1 MSVAATEGVLSPP
14 SRRRE
19 AGGHAADGRAE
30 AHRASRWAPLALSL
44 GALGVV
50 YGDIG
55 TSPLY
60 TIQLIF
66 SGDHPMAP
74 SPVRVYGALS
84 LIFWALMV
92 VVTLKYV
99 LLILRVDNHG
109 EGGIMALV
117 ALIERV
123 TKTRRKTGFV
133 IIGVL
138 GASLFYGDGMLTPAI
153 SVVSAV
159 SGLNVASPTLAA
171 QIVPFSLVILI
182 ALFALQRFGTGAVG
196 GLFGPIMV
204 VWFLVLGA
212 LGLKEVAANPSI
224 LRAVSPTYA
233 AQFVV
238 GDPKMGFFALGS
250 VFLAVTGAEAI
261 YADMGHFG
269 RKAITRAWLC
279 LAFPALLLNYMGQGA
294 LILARPET
302 VSNPFFFLVP
312 GGQTGQK
319 AMVVL
324 ATVATVIASQAVIS
338 GAFSVTQQVI
348 QLGFLPRMSIRHTSK
363 RIIGQIYIPVVNW
376 LLLASVIVLV
386 LTFRSPTGLAN
397 AYGIALS
404 AIFATN
410 TLLAFV
416 VFRVLW
422 RKPLRIVIPGAA
434 FFILIELTFFAAN
447 LTKIMSGGWFPLV
460 VGAIFFTI
468 LTTWH
473 RGRLMLGP
481 RDEGGPRVAAPVHQP
496 DDRRA
501 AKSHPGHCRLPHAL
515 ARHGADR
522 PSQQRRAQRDRPR
535 ARHPREDPHRRGAS
549 RRRVRARHDRTA
561 AAGVRGDHRRATAT
575 RTSPTSSPRS
585 SWPSARGWTSTS
597 TARPT
602 TSTTSP
608 SSRPAVR
615 AWPAGGSASSPS
627 CIRTRRRWRARTT
640 SRPTACSRSAP
651 TSSCSHDLDAV
662 VARTQVPRTH
672 RCAGTLRVLKLD
684 PHESMRGV
692 RDGDRFQTWRAHR
705 DATG

>member
-1 MSVAATEGVLSPP
+1 MSTTDARMVTLEGTVAPPARRTEAQPAA
-14 SRRRE
+14 E
-19 AGGHAADGRAE
+19 GHRE
-30 AHRASRWAPLALSL
+30 AHRSSRWGAAALSL

-60 TIQLIF
+60 TVQLIF

-84 LIFWALMV
+84 LIFWALTLI
-92 VVTLKYV
+92 VTLKYV
-99 LLILRVDNHG
+99 LLILRVDNNG

-123 TKTRRKTGFV
+123 IKSRRKTGLV
-133 IIGVL
+133 IVGVL

-159 SGLNVASPTLAA
+159 SGLKVASPALAA
-171 QIVPFSLVILI
+171 QIVPFSLAILI

-196 GLFGPIMV
+196 VLFGPIMV
-204 VWFLVLGA
+204 VWFVVLAA
-212 LGLKEVAANPSI
+212 LGLKEVAVHPGI
-224 LRAVSPTYA
+224 IRALSPTYA
-233 AQFVV
+233 GAFLAD
-238 GDPKMGFFALGS
+238 DPTMGFFALGS

-269 RKAITRAWLC
+269 RKAITRAWLL

-294 LILARPET
+294 LILAHPST
-302 VSNPFFFLVP
+302 IVNPFFLLVP

-363 RIIGQIYIPVVNW
+363 RIMGQIYIPVVNW
-376 LLLASVIVLV
+376 LLLAAVIVLV

-410 TLLAFV
+410 TFLAFV
-416 VFRVLW
+416 VFRTLW
-422 RKPLRIVIPGAA
+422 HKPLRIVIPGASV
-434 FFILIELTFFAAN
+434 FILVELTFFAAN
-447 LTKIMSGGWFPLV
+447 LTKIFSGGWFPLV

-473 RGRLMLGP
+473 RGRLILARAMREGRVSLRKYINRMIDEPPNRIPGTAVFLTTSLETVPTALLNNAEHNGIVHEHVILVKLHILGVP
-481 RDEGGPRVAAPVHQP
+481 HVDDASRISIETLRLGFVAVTAHYGYQDEPDVVAAL
-496 DDRRA
+496 RL
-501 AKSHPGHCRLPHAL
+501 AK
-515 ARHGADR
+515 
-522 PSQQRRAQRDRPR
+522 
-535 ARHPREDPHRRGAS
+535 RRGL
-549 RRRVRARHDRTA
+549 D
-561 AAGVRGDHRRATAT
+561 
-575 RTSPTSSPRS
+575 
-585 SWPSARGWTSTS
+585 
-597 TARPT
+597 
-602 TSTTSP
+602 
-608 SSRPAVR
+608 
-615 AWPAGGSASSPS
+615 
-627 CIRTRRRWRARTT
+627 I
-640 SRPTACSRSAP
+640 
-651 TSSCSHDLDAV
+651 DLDHTSYYVDHVTILPTGHTRMAAWRKRLFALLYQNSTP
-662 VARTQVPRTH
+662 VARSYNIPPDRVFEV
-672 RCAGTLRVLKLD
+672 GTYV
-684 PHESMRGV
+684 EI
-692 RDGDRFQTWRAHR
+692 
-705 DATG
+705 

>member
-1 MSVAATEGVLSPP
+1 MSTTDARMVTLEGAVAPPAPRTEAQP
-14 SRRRE
+14 
-19 AGGHAADGRAE
+19 AADGHRE
-30 AHRASRWAPLALSL
+30 AHRSSRWGAAALSL

-60 TIQLIF
+60 TVQLIF
-66 SGDHPMAP
+66 AGDHPMAP

-84 LIFWALMV
+84 LIFWALTLI
-92 VVTLKYV
+92 VTLKYV
-99 LLILRVDNHG
+99 LLILRVDNNG

-123 TKTRRKTGFV
+123 IKSRRKTGLV
-133 IIGVL
+133 IVGVL

-159 SGLNVASPTLAA
+159 SGLKVASPALAA
-171 QIVPFSLVILI
+171 QIVPFSLAVLI

-196 GLFGPIMV
+196 VLFGPIMV
-204 VWFLVLGA
+204 VWFVVLAA
-212 LGLKEVAANPSI
+212 LGLKEVAVHPGI
-224 LRAVSPTYA
+224 IRALSPTYA
-233 AQFVV
+233 GAFLAD
-238 GDPKMGFFALGS
+238 DPTMGFFALGS

-269 RKAITRAWLC
+269 RKAITRAWLL

-294 LILARPET
+294 LILAHPST
-302 VSNPFFFLVP
+302 IVNPFFLLVP

-376 LLLASVIVLV
+376 LLLAAVIVLV

-410 TLLAFV
+410 TFLAFV
-416 VFRVLW
+416 VFRTLW
-422 RKPLRIVIPGAA
+422 HKPLRIVIPGASV
-434 FFILIELTFFAAN
+434 FILVELTFFAAN
-447 LTKIMSGGWFPLV
+447 LTKILSGGWFPLV

-473 RGRLMLGP
+473 RGRLILARAMREGRVSLRKYINRMIDEPPNRIPGTAVFLTTSLETVPTALLNNAEHNGIVHEHVILVKLHILGVP
-481 RDEGGPRVAAPVHQP
+481 HVDDASRISIEKLRLGFVAVTAHYGYQDEPDVVAALKL
-496 DDRRA
+496 
-501 AKSHPGHCRLPHAL
+501 AK
-515 ARHGADR
+515 
-522 PSQQRRAQRDRPR
+522 
-535 ARHPREDPHRRGAS
+535 RRGL
-549 RRRVRARHDRTA
+549 D
-561 AAGVRGDHRRATAT
+561 
-575 RTSPTSSPRS
+575 
-585 SWPSARGWTSTS
+585 
-597 TARPT
+597 
-602 TSTTSP
+602 
-608 SSRPAVR
+608 
-615 AWPAGGSASSPS
+615 
-627 CIRTRRRWRARTT
+627 I
-640 SRPTACSRSAP
+640 
-651 TSSCSHDLDAV
+651 DLDHTSYYV
-662 VARTQVPRTH
+662 DHVTILPTGHARMAAWRKRLFALLYQNSTPIARSYNIPPD
-672 RCAGTLRVLKLD
+672 RVF
-684 PHESMRGV
+684 EVGAYV
-692 RDGDRFQTWRAHR
+692 EI
-705 DATG
+705 

>member
-1 MSVAATEGVLSPP
+1 MSTHATIATEERTRAALRRP
-14 SRRRE
+14 RRE
-19 AGGHAADGRAE
+19 PADVADGHAEGHAATGW
-30 AHRASRWAPLALSL
+30 ASFALSL

-60 TIQLIF
+60 TVQLIF

-74 SPVRVYGALS
+74 SPLRVYGALS
-84 LIFWALMV
+84 LIFWALALI
-92 VVTLKYV
+92 VTLKYV
-99 LLILRVDNHG
+99 LLILRVDNGG

-117 ALIERV
+117 ALIERLV
-123 TKTRRKTGFV
+123 KSRRKSGLV
-133 IIGVL
+133 IVGVL

-159 SGLNVASPTLAA
+159 SGLKVASPTLAS
-171 QIVPFSLVILI
+171 QIVPFSLAILI
-182 ALFALQRFGTGAVG
+182 ALFAFQRFGTGAVG

-212 LGLKEVAANPSI
+212 LGLNEVAAHPGIVRSLSPS
-224 LRAVSPTYA
+224 YA

-238 GDPKMGFFALGS
+238 DDPTMGFFALGS

-269 RKAITRAWLC
+269 RRAITRAWLA
-279 LAFPALLLNYMGQGA
+279 LAFPCLLLNYMGQGA
-294 LILARPET
+294 LLLSRPET

-348 QLGFLPRMSIRHTSK
+348 QLGFLPRMNIRHTSK
-363 RIIGQIYIPVVNW
+363 RIMGQIYIPVVNW
-376 LLLASVIVLV
+376 LLCAAVIVLV

-416 VFRVLW
+416 VFRRLW
-422 RKPLRIVIPGAA
+422 RKPLKLLIPAGA
-434 FFILIELTFFAAN
+434 FFLFVELTFFAAN
-447 LTKIMSGGWFPLV
+447 LTKIFSGGWFPLV

-473 RGRLMLGP
+473 RGRVTLG
-481 RDEGGPRVAAPVHQP
+481 RAMREGRVSLRRFINRMIDDPPNRIPGTAVFLTTSLDTVPTALLNNAEHNGIVHDRVILVKIHTVGVPHVPQADRVAVEHLRLGFVAIAATYGYQDEP
-496 DDRRA
+496 DVVAALEQANRQGLEIDLDRT
-501 AKSHPGHCRLPHAL
+501 SYYIDHVTILPT
-515 ARHGADR
+515 G
-522 PSQQRRAQRDRPR
+522 R
-535 ARHPREDPHRRGAS
+535 ARM
-549 RRRVRARHDRTA
+549 
-561 AAGVRGDHRRATAT
+561 AGWRKRLFVLLYQN
-575 RTSPTSSPRS
+575 
-585 SWPSARGWTSTS
+585 ST
-597 TARPT
+597 P
-602 TSTTSP
+602 
-608 SSRPAVR
+608 
-615 AWPAGGSASSPS
+615 
-627 CIRTRRRWRARTT
+627 
-640 SRPTACSRSAP
+640 
-651 TSSCSHDLDAV
+651 
-662 VARTQVPRTH
+662 VARSYHIPPD
-672 RCAGTLRVLKLD
+672 RVFEVGAYTEL
-684 PHESMRGV
+684 
-692 RDGDRFQTWRAHR
+692 
-705 DATG
+705 

>member
-1 MSVAATEGVLSPP
+1 MASTDASMTATEGVLGTP

-19 AGGHAADGRAE
+19 PGAHAAGDRPGT
-30 AHRASRWAPLALSL
+30 HRSARWGSLALSL

-66 SGDHPMAP
+66 RGDHPMGP
-74 SPVRVYGALS
+74 SPLRVYGALS

-99 LLILRVDNHG
+99 LLILRVDNDG

-123 TKTRRKTGFV
+123 SKTRRKTGLV
-133 IIGVL
+133 IVGVL

-159 SGLNVASPTLAA
+159 SGLNVASPALAA

-204 VWFLVLGA
+204 IWFLVLGA
-212 LGLKEVAANPSI
+212 LGLKEVAAHPGI

-233 AQFVV
+233 AQFVAD
-238 GDPKMGFFALGS
+238 DPKMGFFALGS

-269 RKAITRAWLC
+269 RKAITRAWLG
-279 LAFPALLLNYMGQGA
+279 LAFPCLLLNYMGQGA
-294 LILARPET
+294 LILARPDT

-363 RIIGQIYIPVVNW
+363 RIIGQIYIPIVNW

-416 VFRVLW
+416 VFRILW

-434 FFILIELTFFAAN
+434 FFISIELTFFAAN

-460 VGAIFFTI
+460 VGAIFFII

-473 RGRLMLGP
+473 KGRLTLARAMKEDRVSL
-481 RDEGGPRVAAPVHQP
+481 RRYINRMIDERPNRIPGTAVFLTPSLDTVPTALLNNAEHNGIVHERVILVKIHTVGVPHVDEAERVAIERLRLGFVAITATYGYQDEP
-496 DDRRA
+496 DVVAALELAKRQGLDLDLDRT
-501 AKSHPGHCRLPHAL
+501 SYYVDHVTILPT
-515 ARHGADR
+515 G
-522 PSQQRRAQRDRPR
+522 R
-535 ARHPREDPHRRGAS
+535 ARM
-549 RRRVRARHDRTA
+549 
-561 AAGVRGDHRRATAT
+561 AGWRKRLFALLHQN
-575 RTSPTSSPRS
+575 
-585 SWPSARGWTSTS
+585 ST
-597 TARPT
+597 P
-602 TSTTSP
+602 
-608 SSRPAVR
+608 
-615 AWPAGGSASSPS
+615 
-627 CIRTRRRWRARTT
+627 
-640 SRPTACSRSAP
+640 
-651 TSSCSHDLDAV
+651 
-662 VARTQVPRTH
+662 VARSYHIPPD
-672 RCAGTLRVLKLD
+672 RVFEVGAYVEL
-684 PHESMRGV
+684 
-692 RDGDRFQTWRAHR
+692 
-705 DATG
+705 

>member
-1 MSVAATEGVLSPP
+1 MSTTDAGTVRLEGTVAPP
-14 SRRRE
+14 APRVQ
-19 AGGHAADGRAE
+19 AQPVAHGHQD
-30 AHRASRWAPLALSL
+30 AHRSSRWGAAALSL

-60 TIQLIF
+60 TVQLIF

-84 LIFWALMV
+84 LIFWALTLI
-92 VVTLKYV
+92 VTLKYV
-99 LLILRVDNHG
+99 LLILRVDNNG

-123 TKTRRKTGFV
+123 VKSRRKTGLV

-159 SGLNVASPTLAA
+159 SGLKVASPALAA
-171 QIVPFSLVILI
+171 QIVPFSLAILI

-196 GLFGPIMV
+196 VLFGPIMV
-204 VWFLVLGA
+204 VWFVVLAA
-212 LGLKEVAANPSI
+212 LGIKEVALHPGI
-224 LRAVSPTYA
+224 VRALSPTYA
-233 AQFVV
+233 GAFLAD
-238 GDPKMGFFALGS
+238 DPKMGFFALGS

-269 RKAITRAWLC
+269 RKAITRAWLL

-294 LILARPET
+294 LILAHPGT
-302 VSNPFFFLVP
+302 VVNPFFLLVP

-363 RIIGQIYIPVVNW
+363 RIIGQIYIPIVNW
-376 LLLASVIVLV
+376 LLLTAVIVLV

-410 TLLAFV
+410 TFLAFV
-416 VFRVLW
+416 VFRTLW
-422 RKPLRIVIPGAA
+422 RKPLKIVIPGASL
-434 FFILIELTFFAAN
+434 FILIELTFFVAN
-447 LTKIMSGGWFPLV
+447 LTKIFSGGWFPLV

-473 RGRLMLGP
+473 RGRLVLAKAMREGRVSLRKYINRMIDEPPNRIPGTAVFLTTSLETVPTALLNNAQHNGVVHEHVILVKIHTLGVP
-481 RDEGGPRVAAPVHQP
+481 HVDDHQRVSVERLRLGFVAITAHYGYQDEPDVVAA
-496 DDRRA
+496 
-501 AKSHPGHCRLPHAL
+501 LEL
-515 ARHGADR
+515 AR
-522 PSQQRRAQRDRPR
+522 
-535 ARHPREDPHRRGAS
+535 RRGL
-549 RRRVRARHDRTA
+549 DI
-561 AAGVRGDHRRATAT
+561 DLE
-575 RTSPTSSPRS
+575 RTSYYVDHVTILPTGSTRMAGWRKRLFTLLHQNSTPIARS
-585 SWPSARGWTSTS
+585 YNIP
-597 TARPT
+597 P
-602 TSTTSP
+602 
-608 SSRPAVR
+608 
-615 AWPAGGSASSPS
+615 
-627 CIRTRRRWRARTT
+627 
-640 SRPTACSRSAP
+640 
-651 TSSCSHDLDAV
+651 D
-662 VARTQVPRTH
+662 
-672 RCAGTLRVLKLD
+672 RVF
-684 PHESMRGV
+684 EVGAYV
-692 RDGDRFQTWRAHR
+692 EI
-705 DATG
+705 